1 MSAAFCDTHFRG
13 MEQRAHSIVLP
24 SVVLKGRYYMT
35 QGQDLLTGSVP
46 KKLIRFAFPLFLAN
60 LLQALYNVVDM
71 LVVGKIVGKTGLAAI
86 SNASMLCFIINS
98 LCIGLTMGGSV
109 LVAQCKGANDQTGQR
124 DTIGMLFFLSLVGS
138 AVVTIL
144 GLAIYEAL
152 FQALNVP
159 ANAYQDACGYM
170 KIICCGTVFVFGY
183 NAVCSILRGLGD
195 SQTPLFFV
203 GVATVLN
210 VVLDVL
216 LVGPLSMGT
225 AGAAWATITAQGV
238 SFMGSLVYLR
248 RYQLGFSLTKIE
260 FHREKLL
267 AILKVG
273 LPTAIQMVVVNTAY
287 LLVTGMLNQFGTPV
301 AAASGVGL
309 KINTFAG
316 MHCWAIGQ
324 AITAMVGQC
333 LGAGQIERARKVV
346 RSGLL
351 LNLVVTAAVVVVVQL
366 LAEPLICMF
375 DGTSPEVIRC
385 GVQYLRACCSINSL
399 IYAAMYT
406 LDSFA
411 IGVGAAHVAMV
422 NALLDAVVVRLPVGW
437 LLAFPLSLGFSG
449 IYLGQAL
456 SPILPGR
463 AAFHGHGRRSLGH
476 YHGSGCF
483 LYGVPGI
490 STAVS
495 AGLFSYKNRV
505 SSGKAAGHLE
515 GWPAHRHTDGCGEH
529 GLSAGDRDAQPVW
542 NSGGRCVRCGT
553 EDQHL
558 CRDALLG
565 HRSGN
570 NRHGGPVLGGWPN

>member
-1 MSAAFCDTHFRG
+1 
-13 MEQRAHSIVLP
+13 
-24 SVVLKGRYYMT
+24 MT

-98 LCIGLTMGGSV
+98 ICIGLTMGGSV

-138 AVVTIL
+138 AVVAIL

-183 NAVCSILRGLGD
+183 NAVCSILKGLGD

-203 GVATVLN
+203 GVATGLN

-238 SFMGSLVYLR
+238 SFMASLVYLR
-248 RYQLGFSLTKIE
+248 RYQPGFSLRKIE
-260 FHREKLL
+260 FHREK
-267 AILKVG
+267 
-273 LPTAIQMVVVNTAY
+273 
-287 LLVTGMLNQFGTPV
+287 
-301 AAASGVGL
+301 
-309 KINTFAG
+309 
-316 MHCWAIGQ
+316 
-324 AITAMVGQC
+324 
-333 LGAGQIERARKVV
+333 
-346 RSGLL
+346 
-351 LNLVVTAAVVVVVQL
+351 
-366 LAEPLICMF
+366 
-375 DGTSPEVIRC
+375 
-385 GVQYLRACCSINSL
+385 
-399 IYAAMYT
+399 
-406 LDSFA
+406 
-411 IGVGAAHVAMV
+411 
-422 NALLDAVVVRLPVGW
+422 
-437 LLAFPLSLGFSG
+437 
-449 IYLGQAL
+449 
-456 SPILPGR
+456 
-463 AAFHGHGRRSLGH
+463 
-476 YHGSGCF
+476 
-483 LYGVPGI
+483 
-490 STAVS
+490 
-495 AGLFSYKNRV
+495 
-505 SSGKAAGHLE
+505 LE

-570 NRHGGPVLGGWPN
+570 NRHGGPVFGGWPN

>member
-1 MSAAFCDTHFRG
+1 MLFGKFCIDFGSTQVYTTKTLCGALLEFQLVKPGGQGRKSLPWVCCAPFCRLTGKDRPFQAADDVLSAAFCDTHFRG

-183 NAVCSILRGLGD
+183 NAVCSILKGLGD

-216 LVGPLSMGT
+216 LVL
-225 AGAAWATITAQGV
+225 
-238 SFMGSLVYLR
+238 
-248 RYQLGFSLTKIE
+248 
-260 FHREKLL
+260 
-267 AILKVG
+267 
-273 LPTAIQMVVVNTAY
+273 
-287 LLVTGMLNQFGTPV
+287 
-301 AAASGVGL
+301 
-309 KINTFAG
+309 
-316 MHCWAIGQ
+316 
-324 AITAMVGQC
+324 
-333 LGAGQIERARKVV
+333 
-346 RSGLL
+346 
-351 LNLVVTAAVVVVVQL
+351 
-366 LAEPLICMF
+366 
-375 DGTSPEVIRC
+375 
-385 GVQYLRACCSINSL
+385 SL
-399 IYAAMYT
+399 IH
-406 LDSFA
+406 
-411 IGVGAAHVAMV
+411 I
-422 NALLDAVVVRLPVGW
+422 
-437 LLAFPLSLGFSG
+437 
-449 IYLGQAL
+449 
-456 SPILPGR
+456 
-463 AAFHGHGRRSLGH
+463 
-476 YHGSGCF
+476 
-483 LYGVPGI
+483 
-490 STAVS
+490 
-495 AGLFSYKNRV
+495 
-505 SSGKAAGHLE
+505 
-515 GWPAHRHTDGCGEH
+515 
-529 GLSAGDRDAQPVW
+529 
-542 NSGGRCVRCGT
+542 
-553 EDQHL
+553 
-558 CRDALLG
+558 
-565 HRSGN
+565 
-570 NRHGGPVLGGWPN
+570 

>member
-1 MSAAFCDTHFRG
+1 
-13 MEQRAHSIVLP
+13 
-24 SVVLKGRYYMT
+24 MT

-138 AVVTIL
+138 AVVAIL

-183 NAVCSILRGLGD
+183 NAVCSILKGLGD

-287 LLVTGMLNQFGTPV
+287 LLVTGMLNPFGTAV
-301 AAASGVGL
+301 AA
-309 KINTFAG
+309 
-316 MHCWAIGQ
+316 
-324 AITAMVGQC
+324 
-333 LGAGQIERARKVV
+333 QIERARKVV

-351 LNLVVTAAVVVVVQL
+351 LNLAVTAAVAVAVQL

-385 GVQYLRACCSINSL
+385 GVQYLRTCCSINSL

-437 LLAFPLSLGFSG
+437 LLAFPLSMGFPG

-456 SPILPGR
+456 SPILPALVGFIYFKSR
-463 AAFHGHGRRSLGH
+463 VWERKTLVREHLGE
-476 YHGSGCF
+476 
-483 LYGVPGI
+483 
-490 STAVS
+490 VS
-495 AGLFSYKNRV
+495 RNK
-505 SSGKAAGHLE
+505 
-515 GWPAHRHTDGCGEH
+515 
-529 GLSAGDRDAQPVW
+529 
-542 NSGGRCVRCGT
+542 
-553 EDQHL
+553 
-558 CRDALLG
+558 
-565 HRSGN
+565 
-570 NRHGGPVLGGWPN
+570 